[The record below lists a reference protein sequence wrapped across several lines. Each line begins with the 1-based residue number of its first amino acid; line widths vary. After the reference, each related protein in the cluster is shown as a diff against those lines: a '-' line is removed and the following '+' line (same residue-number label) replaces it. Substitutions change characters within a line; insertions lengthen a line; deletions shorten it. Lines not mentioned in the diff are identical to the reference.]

1 MVSKHCSE
9 AVNLA
14 RNLVRDDKVTVIDN
28 SYFEYAIHGL
38 FSIDLHNFIYI
49 KAMLAKNFHIQP
61 SELERMPGWEY
72 EMFMIEL
79 NKAIKEE
86 NKKNKEEES
95 KYNLKDVQK
104 MSDRR
109 NIDRM
114 TNDTYHNIP
123 KMADIGKMGT
133 PKMPSLP
140 SFPSMKDL

>member
-1 MVSKHCSE
+1 
-9 AVNLA
+9 
-14 RNLVRDDKVTVIDN
+14 
-28 SYFEYAIHGL
+28 
-38 FSIDLHNFIYI
+38 
-49 KAMLAKNFHIQP
+49 
-61 SELERMPGWEY
+61 MPGWEY
-72 EMFMIEL
+72 EMFMAEL

-95 KYNLKDVQK
+95 KYNLKDIQR

-114 TNDTYHNIP
+114 AKDTYHNIP

-133 PKMPSLP
+133 PKMPSLS